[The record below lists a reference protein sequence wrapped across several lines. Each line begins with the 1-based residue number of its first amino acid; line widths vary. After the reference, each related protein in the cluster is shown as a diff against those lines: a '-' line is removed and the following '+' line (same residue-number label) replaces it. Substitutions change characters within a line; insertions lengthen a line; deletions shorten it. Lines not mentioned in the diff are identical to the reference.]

1 MGCSSSDTVSVS
13 INSLPVVDLGLDI
26 EVCEDNIIVLS
37 SGEFE
42 SYLWSNASTDSTITI
57 FTSGEYYVDV
67 IDSLGC
73 TNSDTIN
80 VVVNPLPIIELGA
93 DQEVCEGISVTLDAG
108 EFESYLWSS
117 GLTDS
122 AIVVTSSGEFYV
134 DVIDSLGCTNSDTI
148 SVVVNPL
155 PIVDLGQDQ
164 EVCEGISVI
173 IEAGEFESYLW
184 SNGSTDS
191 AISVSNSGYYYVDII
206 DSLGCTNSDSITV
219 VVNSLPIIELGPDQ
233 EECDGNSI
241 TLDAGQGYNYLWT
254 TLDTTQTIIV
264 TNSDTYYVTITD
276 GNNCSAVD
284 SIIILINPNP
294 VVNIDSVVNISCFGL
309 SDGSA
314 TAEVSTGT
322 SPYNYL
328 WSNGDDTEVL
338 NGVAEGLY
346 SVIITDDANCQ
357 AYDTITL
364 AEPTLLMMTDSYV
377 TGDCGFSNGSASVFV
392 VGGTSPYLY
401 QWDSLAEN
409 QTDSSAV
416 GIDMGTY
423 TVTITDNNGCTSSTS
438 IFVDCNE
445 ICTASISDTMQIAC
459 FGDSTGSATALM
471 NYGVDPLSYI
481 WNNGDTTAQIINLF
495 AGNYIVTIT
504 DSIGCSAISAVTI
517 SEPTIIVSN
526 VLAFDANCFGS
537 GTGSAVVSATGGTGS
552 LSFIWSTGGV
562 TNDTITDLF
571 TGVYTVIITDDN
583 ICQTID
589 SVEISQPESL
599 NANLTIMSDITCYGL
614 ENGSAS
620 YDVTGGILPYT
631 YFWSNGESTQTAE
644 NLISGLNSIT
654 VVDANNC
661 TLENSFTLIEPESL
675 DFESIVYETSCID
688 ADDGM
693 ISLLA
698 GNGTSPY
705 YYEIV
710 SQENGNTVGTDTLTT
725 DLASGYYDIIISDSN
740 NCELLDE
747 LFVPMGENECII
759 IPNAFTPNGDNAND
773 TWSIL
778 GIQFY
783 KFVTIEI
790 YNRWGDKLFFYE
802 GTGMGYYDIVNQWDG
817 IYKGKDLPHGSYLY
831 IVDIHN
837 NKVATAGVLLLLR

>member
-294 VVNIDSVVNISCFGL
+294 VVNIDSVVNISCF
-309 SDGSA
+309 
-314 TAEVSTGT
+314 
-322 SPYNYL
+322 
-328 WSNGDDTEVL
+328 W
-338 NGVAEGLY
+338 
-346 SVIITDDANCQ
+346 
-357 AYDTITL
+357 
-364 AEPTLLMMTDSYV
+364 
-377 TGDCGFSNGSASVFV
+377 
-392 VGGTSPYLY
+392 
-401 QWDSLAEN
+401 
-409 QTDSSAV
+409 
-416 GIDMGTY
+416 
-423 TVTITDNNGCTSSTS
+423 
-438 IFVDCNE
+438 
-445 ICTASISDTMQIAC
+445 
-459 FGDSTGSATALM
+459 
-471 NYGVDPLSYI
+471 
-481 WNNGDTTAQIINLF
+481 
-495 AGNYIVTIT
+495 
-504 DSIGCSAISAVTI
+504 
-517 SEPTIIVSN
+517 
-526 VLAFDANCFGS
+526 
-537 GTGSAVVSATGGTGS
+537 
-552 LSFIWSTGGV
+552 
-562 TNDTITDLF
+562 
-571 TGVYTVIITDDN
+571 
-583 ICQTID
+583 
-589 SVEISQPESL
+589 
-599 NANLTIMSDITCYGL
+599 
-614 ENGSAS
+614 
-620 YDVTGGILPYT
+620 
-631 YFWSNGESTQTAE
+631 
-644 NLISGLNSIT
+644 
-654 VVDANNC
+654 
-661 TLENSFTLIEPESL
+661 
-675 DFESIVYETSCID
+675 
-688 ADDGM
+688 
-693 ISLLA
+693 
-698 GNGTSPY
+698 
-705 YYEIV
+705 
-710 SQENGNTVGTDTLTT
+710 
-725 DLASGYYDIIISDSN
+725 
-740 NCELLDE
+740 
-747 LFVPMGENECII
+747 
-759 IPNAFTPNGDNAND
+759 
-773 TWSIL
+773 
-778 GIQFY
+778 
-783 KFVTIEI
+783 
-790 YNRWGDKLFFYE
+790 
-802 GTGMGYYDIVNQWDG
+802 
-817 IYKGKDLPHGSYLY
+817 
-831 IVDIHN
+831 
-837 NKVATAGVLLLLR
+837 